1 MMSVDYYPT
10 RFYDKD
16 RLEFFYVVNGI
27 RYCFMVCDSPAWSPE
42 GDVVATVQIGS
53 FSADLREGSYGNT
66 KGLMAHF
73 YVNDVVISMW
83 IDTTDPSEVV
93 LSGFFLSTIFA
104 IE

>member
-1 MMSVDYYPT
+1 MSVHYYSK
-10 RFYDKD
+10 RCYEKD
-16 RLEFFYVVNGI
+16 RLEFFYDINGI
-27 RYCFMVCDSPAWSPE
+27 RYCFVVSDSPAWNPN
-42 GDVVATVQIGS
+42 GNVVTTVQIGS
-53 FSADLREGSYGNT
+53 ISADLREGSYGNT

-83 IDTTDPSEVV
+83 VDTTDPSEVD

>member
-1 MMSVDYYPT
+1 V
-10 RFYDKD
+10 
-16 RLEFFYVVNGI
+16 
-27 RYCFMVCDSPAWSPE
+27 VCDSPAWNSD

-53 FSADLREGSYGNT
+53 ISADLREVNYGNT

-83 IDTTDPSEVV
+83 IDTTDPSEVD
-93 LSGFFLSTIFA
+93 LCGFFLSNIFA

>member
-1 MMSVDYYPT
+1 MSVDYYPK

-16 RLEFFYVVNGI
+16 RLEFLYDINGI
-27 RYCFMVCDSPAWSPE
+27 RYCFMVCDSPAWNSD
-42 GDVVATVQIGS
+42 GDVIATVQIDS
-53 FSADLREGSYGNT
+53 ISADLREGSYGNT

-83 IDTTDPSEVV
+83 VNTTDPSKVD
-93 LSGFFLSTIFA
+93 LSGFFLSNIFA